1 LRALPDD
8 PAEIAEFANAWLIER
23 WGGEHPPGVN
33 EQFSVSPVARDLL
46 SGLKRSLRG
55 YRHGII
61 IDVVCAAADHILDVL
76 DDEGPMNA

>member
-1 LRALPDD
+1 M
-8 PAEIAEFANAWLIER
+8 
-23 WGGEHPPGVN
+23 N